1 MPAHQENAQLAFSD
15 IKALTFDVF
24 GTVVDYRGTIIREGE
39 RLNRAKGLQVD
50 WAQFADAWRARYRP
64 SLDRVMRGELPW
76 TNLDGLHRMA
86 LDELL
91 AAFQIGDRLTG
102 DEKDHLN
109 RVWHRLQ
116 PWPDAI
122 PGLTHLRKRFVLAT
136 LSNGNVALL
145 VNMAKYSALPWDCIL
160 SAELARA
167 YKPDP
172 RAYQVAISL
181 LGLESHEVM
190 MVAAHHEDLR
200 AAQAQG
206 MRAAFVPRPLE
217 HGPDHVPDLTPDPSF
232 EVVATDFMDLAQQL
246 GTGYNEY

>member
-1 MPAHQENAQLAFSD
+1 MSIND
-15 IKALTFDVF
+15 VKALAFDVF
-24 GTVVDYRGTIIREGE
+24 GTVVDYRGTIIHEGE
-39 RLNRAKGLQVD
+39 RLNRAKRLDVD
-50 WAQFADAWRARYRP
+50 WALFADAWRARYRP
-64 SLDRVMRGELPW
+64 SMDRVMRGEVPW
-76 TNLDGLHRMA
+76 TNLDSLHRLS

-91 AAFQIGDRLTG
+91 RESTIDDRFTET
-102 DEKDHLN
+102 EKDHLN

-160 SAELARA
+160 SAELVQA

-172 RAYQVAISL
+172 RTYQMAVKL
-181 LGLESHEVM
+181 LGLQSHEVM
-190 MVAAHHEDLR
+190 MVAAHQEDLH

-206 MRAAFVPRPLE
+206 MQAAFVRRPLE
-217 HGPDHVPDLTPDPSF
+217 HGPHHLPHLTPDPTF
-232 EVVATDFMDLAQQL
+232 EIVATDFIDLAQQL
-246 GTGYNEY
+246 GTQ

>member
-1 MPAHQENAQLAFSD
+1 MSMSEV
-15 IKALTFDVF
+15 KALTFDVF
-24 GTVVDYRGTIIREGE
+24 GTVVDYHGSILREGE
-39 RLNRAKGLQVD
+39 RINRAKGLQVD
-50 WAQFADAWRARYRP
+50 WAQFAAAWRARYRP
-64 SLDRVMRGELPW
+64 SMDRVMRGAMPW
-76 TNLDGLHRMA
+76 TNLDALHRLS

-91 AAFQIGDRLTG
+91 LEFKINDRLTEA
-102 DEKDHLN
+102 EKDHLN

-136 LSNGNVALL
+136 LSNGNMALL

-160 SAELARA
+160 SAELVQA

-172 RAYQVAISL
+172 RPYQMAIKL
-181 LGLESHEVM
+181 LGVRSHEVM
-190 MVAAHHEDLR
+190 MVAAHQEDLR

-206 MRAAFVPRPLE
+206 MQAAFVPRPLE
-217 HGPDHVPDLTPDPSF
+217 HGPHHVSDLTPDPTF

-246 GTGYNEY
+246 GT

>member
-1 MPAHQENAQLAFSD
+1 MSIND
-15 IKALTFDVF
+15 VKALAFDVF

-39 RLNRAKGLQVD
+39 RLNRAKRLDVD
-50 WAQFADAWRARYRP
+50 WALFADAWRARYRP
-64 SLDRVMRGELPW
+64 SMDRVMRGEVPW
-76 TNLDGLHRMA
+76 TNLDSLHRLS

-91 AAFQIGDRLTG
+91 RESMVDDRFTET
-102 DEKDHLN
+102 EKDHLN

-122 PGLTHLRKRFVLAT
+122 PGLTHLRKRFVLVT

-160 SAELARA
+160 SAELVQA

-172 RAYQVAISL
+172 RTYQMAVKL
-181 LGLESHEVM
+181 LGLQSHEVM
-190 MVAAHHEDLR
+190 MVAAHQEDLR

-206 MRAAFVPRPLE
+206 MQAAFVPRPLE
-217 HGPDHVPDLTPDPSF
+217 HGPHHVPHLTPDPTF
-232 EVVATDFMDLAQQL
+232 EIVATDFIDLAQQL
-246 GTGYNEY
+246 GTL